1 MAPNAAL
8 SCRDGAD
15 FSLTSIAV
23 FLPQGDAGAP
33 GAPGNQGPPG
43 LQGMPGE
50 RGAAGLPGAKG
61 DRVRVPP
68 LLPMPPIHP
77 LPAAPSPPTAAHRL
91 EGHPSVSQHG
101 SSLSRGD
108 GGGGLWSLWVLM
120 GRRAVGRSGPYP
132 TGDPLC
138 LLPPR
143 RVTPVPKVLTALLA
157 KMVSAV

>member
-108 GGGGLWSLWVLM
+108 GGGVVVLM
-120 GRRAVGRSGPYP
+120 GPYGAQSSGTLRAIP

-138 LLPPR
+138 LLPPH

>member
-108 GGGGLWSLWVLM
+108 GGGGGCGPYGSLWGAEQWDAP
-120 GRRAVGRSGPYP
+120 GRTPQV
-132 TGDPLC
+132 TLC
-138 LLPPR
+138 AFSPH
-143 RVTPVPKVLTALLA
+143 AG
-157 KMVSAV
+157 